1 MSRNPIPP
9 RVPPTV
15 PPAGQRPAPAPGAQ
29 APRTPVP
36 AVAYASPTTPG
47 EGVPESAEIVAR
59 AATYYR
65 MTRYTMFV
73 LLLAAATWFA
83 YDGWKG
89 WPAEN
94 AHHDRNAKALEE
106 ARKAGDEKRMDELNK
121 DPITNSKPHSDSDIR
136 LQKQLAIGL
145 PIAAIAFLIWALY
158 NSRGAYRL
166 AGTTLSIPG
175 HPPVQLSEIEEI
187 HREKWDRKGIAYLK
201 YATASGKRGRLRI
214 DDFIY
219 DREPTDKIFERVE
232 KFVGGGA
239 AE

>member
-9 RVPPTV
+9 RVPPSV
-15 PPAGQRPAPAPGAQ
+15 PPAGQRPAPTAAAQ
-29 APRTPVP
+29 APRAPAPAAAYTAPKTTGEETPD
-36 AVAYASPTTPG
+36 G
-47 EGVPESAEIVAR
+47 GEIVAR

-73 LLLAAATWFA
+73 LLLAAAAWFA

-94 AHHDRNAKALEE
+94 GRHDRNAKALEE

-121 DPITNSKPHSDSDIR
+121 DPVTNTKPHSDSDIL
-136 LQKQLAIGL
+136 LQKRLAIGL
-145 PIAAIAFLIWALY
+145 PIVAIGFLIWALY

-166 AGTTLSIPG
+166 AGVTLSVPG

-201 YATASGKRGRLRI
+201 YATASGRQGRLRL

-219 DREPTDKIFERVE
+219 EREPTDKIFERVE
-232 KFVGGGA
+232 KFVAGEAGA
-239 AE
+239 